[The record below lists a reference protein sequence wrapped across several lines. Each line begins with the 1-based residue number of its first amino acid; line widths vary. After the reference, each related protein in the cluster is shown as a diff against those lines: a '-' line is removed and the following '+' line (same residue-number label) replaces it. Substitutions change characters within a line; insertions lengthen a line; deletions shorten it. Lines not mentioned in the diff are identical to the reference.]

1 MDTWLIADGKSELA
15 AVAER
20 ALKGRPQVVVPGG
33 REEDAVVVVA
43 RAEYARLTEPQQNLF
58 DFLRN
63 SPLAEAVRDG
73 LLDLDNVNELRDRGM
88 GRDVDLA

>member
-43 RAEYARLTEPQQNLF
+43 RAEYERLQTPKQSML
-58 DFLRN
+58 DFFRN
-63 SPLAEAVRDG
+63 SPLAEAVAAG
-73 LLDLDNVNELRDRGM
+73 EIDLDSLRSNDPP
-88 GRDVDLA
+88 RDVDFG